1 MQEYLPQEIE
11 IKWQKYWEEQGLLD
25 FDFASEKP
33 KFYMLT
39 MLPYP
44 SGDLHIGH
52 WYAMAP
58 SDCYARFMKMQG
70 NEVFF
75 PIGFDAFG
83 LPAENAAIKNNIH
96 PKTWTYANI
105 ERMQKQLR
113 TMGNMFAWK
122 NEVASCD
129 PEYYKWSQWFFLR
142 MLENDLAYREHSPV
156 DFCNHCQT
164 TLAREQ
170 VWGKTVFANAAEIR
184 L

>member
-11 IKWQKYWEEQGLLD
+11 TKWQNYWEEQGLLD

-75 PIGFDAFG
+75 PIGFDHV
-83 LPAENAAIKNNIH
+83 ENQFEALLQEGVDGVHI
-96 PKTWTYANI
+96 YALNRLSTV
-105 ERMQKQLR
+105 ERLGPILKD
-113 TMGNMFAWK
+113 
-122 NEVASCD
+122 ASGTIST
-129 PEYYKWSQWFFLR
+129 PHL
-142 MLENDLAYREHSPV
+142 
-156 DFCNHCQT
+156 
-164 TLAREQ
+164 
-170 VWGKTVFANAAEIR
+170 
-184 L
+184 